1 MDRNS
6 RRINMRSEDPVAY
19 DQFVDITT
27 GYTVTPFNQSF
38 RALWVTLGGPSTVVV
53 SIQQLVNGTLA
64 TAKDLSI
71 NIGTGVRGEIIPI
84 SGETVLVK
92 SNTTSSK
99 IYALI

>member
-1 MDRNS
+1 MKVA
-6 RRINMRSEDPVAY
+6 DPAAY

-27 GYTVTPFNQSF
+27 GYTSTPFQQPF
-38 RALWVTLGGPSTVVV
+38 RALWVTMPGASTVVV
-53 SIQQLVNGTLA
+53 SIQQLVNGTLT

-71 NIGTGVRGEIIPI
+71 NIGTGIRGEIIPI

-92 SNTTSSK
+92 INTTSSK